1 MLSVDLTGEDLDFST
16 LDSRTMAVLVL
27 LPL

>member
-1 MLSVDLTGEDLDFST
+1 MLSVDLIGEDLDFST
-16 LDSRTMAVLVL
+16 LDSRTMAVLVS